1 MLNVNGE
8 YKIKDG
14 VTKYL
19 LRKAMRGILP
29 NDTIHRIKK
38 TGWNAPSHLWF
49 SKDSYDDVHDMIT
62 SSKFVNRDIY
72 NACKVKKIFED
83 HVNIVSKNMTIE
95 NHMMFLWQLV
105 NLNLWMDWVDDLK
118 VEFGKN

>member
-1 MLNVNGE
+1 MSNNSITTIENKSQLIQ
-8 YKIKDG
+8 YFIDG
-14 VTKYL
+14 
-19 LRKAMRGILP
+19 
-29 NDTIHRIKK
+29 IKK
-38 TGWNAPSHLWF
+38 NNNQRIGVEHEKFLF
-49 SKDSYDDVHDMIT
+49 SKNDFKRIDYE
-62 SSKFVNRDIY
+62 
-72 NACKVKKIFED
+72 KVKKIFED